1 VALLAIPRV
10 INLIPLSCLAA
21 ILLITGYKLAKIG
34 LFAKMWKSGYSQF
47 VPFVVTVLAVVF
59 TDLLKGVAVGML
71 VSVYF
76 ILRNNLRNPYFY
88 KIGSDGD
95 KKVIEIKLAEEVS
108 FLNKAAIQYT
118 LTHLPQETN
127 VKIDGSNCRYID
139 PDVLEVIH
147 NFKHNAFTK
156 AIIVELVNIK
166 DRYEIPKLNE
176 LIYKPETSK

>member
-1 VALLAIPRV
+1 M
-10 INLIPLSCLAA
+10 
-21 ILLITGYKLAKIG
+21 AKIG
-34 LFAKMWKSGYSQF
+34 LFAKMWRSGYSQF
-47 VPFVVTVLAVVF
+47 IPFVITVLAVVL
-59 TDLLKGVAVGML
+59 TDLLKGVAIGML
-71 VSVYF
+71 VSIYF

-88 KIGSDGD
+88 HIDSSGD
-95 KKVIEIKLAEEVS
+95 KKAITIKLAEEVS

-147 NFKHNAFTK
+147 NYKHNAFTK

-166 DRYEIPKLNE
+166 TKYEIPKLKD
-176 LIYKPETSK
+176 LIYKPETLINNGNTN